1 MTISTVFLIKPLI
14 TVNTKLYF
22 KACHFLSGSIG
33 TNYTDLR
40 ICNLFFT
47 FLCLPGFVCLF
58 MQFIPRLFVSEI
70 PIVTY
75 SNKFYNTQ
83 ILKSLIKTELKNL

>member
-1 MTISTVFLIKPLI
+1 
-14 TVNTKLYF
+14 
-22 KACHFLSGSIG
+22 
-33 TNYTDLR
+33 
-40 ICNLFFT
+40 
-47 FLCLPGFVCLF
+47 

-83 ILKSLIKTELKNL
+83 ILKSLIKTELKNLWPNLNIALPVRTSNKT